1 MYDNTCK
8 FLVEN
13 FPTDFAS
20 WLLGKPIPLTKLE
33 PSELSADPIRA
44 DSVIL
49 LESAKVIVHLEFQTK
64 TDDTMAYRMA
74 NYYLRLYGKYPT
86 KDIHQTVIY
95 LRETKSSLVHRSSFN
110 TKKLN
115 HEFNVIRLWEQP
127 TEIFQQY
134 QGLLPLAVLTKTGDR
149 AETLREVAQL
159 INNIDDRKVKSNIAA
174 ATAIISGLALDHEV
188 IQRLLR
194 SEIMEESVVYQ
205 EILREGLAKGKA
217 EGLAKGKAEGLAKG
231 KAEGLA
237 KGKADGKVEATNQI
251 AINMLRSNMSPDL
264 VAQLTG
270 LTLKQIQKLQK
281 ISIKKPR
288 TKKLQ

>member
-13 FPTDFAS
+13 FPTDFAT
-20 WLLGKPIPLTKLE
+20 WLLGKPIALTKLE
-33 PSELSADPIRA
+33 PSELSVDPIRA

-49 LESAKVIVHLEFQTK
+49 LESAEVIVHLEFQTK
-64 TDDTMAYRMA
+64 TDDTMPYRMA
-74 NYYLRLYGKYPT
+74 NYYLRLYGKYAA
-86 KDIHQTVIY
+86 KEIHQTVIY
-95 LRETKSSLVHRSSFN
+95 LRPTKSALAYQTNFTTN
-110 TKKLN
+110 KLN

-127 TEIFQQY
+127 TETFQQY
-134 QGLLPLAVLTKTGDR
+134 QGLLPLAVLTKTGNPS
-149 AETLREVAQL
+149 ETLREDAKL
-159 INNIDDRKVKSNIAA
+159 IDNIEDRKVKSNVTA

-205 EILREGLAKGKA
+205 EILREGLTKGKA

-231 KAEGLA
+231 K
-237 KGKADGKVEATNQI
+237 VEAANQI
-251 AINMLRSNMSPDL
+251 ALNMLRSNMSPDL

-281 ISIKKPR
+281 LS
-288 TKKLQ
+288 TKKGTKAKS

>member
-1 MYDNTCK
+1 MHI
-8 FLVEN
+8 
-13 FPTDFAS
+13 A
-20 WLLGKPIPLTKLE
+20 
-33 PSELSADPIRA
+33 
-44 DSVIL
+44 
-49 LESAKVIVHLEFQTK
+49 
-64 TDDTMAYRMA
+64 
-74 NYYLRLYGKYPT
+74 
-86 KDIHQTVIY
+86 
-95 LRETKSSLVHRSSFN
+95 
-110 TKKLN
+110 LN

-149 AETLREVAQL
+149 TETLREVAQL
-159 INNIDDRKVKSNIAA
+159 IDNIDDRKVKSNVAA

-205 EILREGLAKGKA
+205 GILR

-251 AINMLRSNMSPDL
+251 AINMLHSNMSPDL

-281 ISIKKPR
+281 ISTKKPR
-288 TKKLQ
+288 TKKPQ

>member
-13 FPTDFAS
+13 FPTDFAT
-20 WLLGKPIPLTKLE
+20 WLLGKPIALTKLE
-33 PSELSADPIRA
+33 PSELSVDPIRA

-49 LESAKVIVHLEFQTK
+49 LESSEVIVHLEFQTK
-64 TDDTMAYRMA
+64 TDDTMPYRMA

-86 KDIHQTVIY
+86 QKIHQTVIY
-95 LRETKSSLVHRSSFN
+95 LRPTKSTLAYQTNFTTN
-110 TKKLN
+110 KLN

-127 TEIFQQY
+127 TEPFQQY
-134 QGLLPLAVLTKTGDR
+134 QGLLPLAVLTKTGNPS
-149 AETLREVAQL
+149 ETLREVAKL
-159 INNIDDRKVKSNIAA
+159 IDNIEDRKVKSNVTA

-205 EILREGLAKGKA
+205 EILREGLTKGKA
-217 EGLAKGKAEGLAKG
+217 EGLAKGK
-231 KAEGLA
+231 
-237 KGKADGKVEATNQI
+237 VEAANQI
-251 AINMLRSNMSPDL
+251 ALNMLRSNMSPDL

-270 LTLKQIQKLQK
+270 LTAKQILKLQK
-281 ISIKKPR
+281 LS
-288 TKKLQ
+288 TKKGQKPKANLNNH

>member
-13 FPTDFAS
+13 FPTDFAT
-20 WLLGKPIPLTKLE
+20 WLLGKPIALTKLE
-33 PSELSADPIRA
+33 PSELSVDPIRA

-49 LESAKVIVHLEFQTK
+49 LESSEVILHLEFQTK

-74 NYYLRLYGKYPT
+74 NYYLRLYGKYPA
-86 KDIHQTVIY
+86 KEIHQTVIY
-95 LRETKSSLVHRSSFN
+95 LRPTKSTLAYQTNFTTN
-110 TKKLN
+110 KLN

-127 TEIFQQY
+127 TEPFQQY
-134 QGLLPLAVLTKTGDR
+134 QGLLPLAVLTKTGNPS
-149 AETLREVAQL
+149 ETLQEVAKL
-159 INNIDDRKVKSNIAA
+159 IDNIEDRKVKSNVTA

-205 EILREGLAKGKA
+205 EILREGLTKGKA
-217 EGLAKGKAEGLAKG
+217 EGLAKGK
-231 KAEGLA
+231 
-237 KGKADGKVEATNQI
+237 VEAANQI
-251 AINMLRSNMSPDL
+251 ALNMLRSNMSPDL

-270 LTLKQIQKLQK
+270 LTVKQILKLQK
-281 ISIKKPR
+281 LSIKKGQKP
-288 TKKLQ
+288 KANL

>member
-1 MYDNTCK
+1 
-8 FLVEN
+8 
-13 FPTDFAS
+13 
-20 WLLGKPIPLTKLE
+20 LGKPIPLTKLE

-149 AETLREVAQL
+149 T
-159 INNIDDRKVKSNIAA
+159 DRKVKSNVAA

>member
-49 LESAKVIVHLEFQTK
+49 LESAEVIVHLEFQTK

-74 NYYLRLYGKYPT
+74 NYYLRLYGKYPI

-95 LRETKSSLVHRSSFN
+95 LRETKSSLVHQSSFN

-149 AETLREVAQL
+149 TETLREVAQL
-159 INNIDDRKVKSNIAA
+159 INNIDDRKVKSNVAA

-251 AINMLRSNMSPDL
+251 AINMLRSNMSQDL

-288 TKKLQ
+288 TKKSL

>member
-49 LESAKVIVHLEFQTK
+49 LESAEVIMHLEFQTK

-95 LRETKSSLVHRSSFN
+95 LRETGSSLAYQSSFN

-127 TEIFQQY
+127 TEIFRQY

-149 AETLREVAQL
+149 TETLREVAQL
-159 INNIDDRKVKSNIAA
+159 IDNIDDRKVKSNVAA

-217 EGLAKGKAEGLAKG
+217 EGLAKGKA
-231 KAEGLA
+231 
-237 KGKADGKVEATNQI
+237 DGKVEATNQI

-264 VAQLTG
+264 VAQVTG

-281 ISIKKPR
+281 ISTKKPR